1 MSDEQNKIIVVDD
14 NMDIL
19 GVIRNILK
27 DDYEVYP
34 CPSAAKMFIILEH
47 VKPDLILLD
56 VEMPEI
62 NGYEAAKKLKSNT
75 QYNEIPIIFLTSMVD
90 EQSEIEGLSI
100 GAVDYIRKP
109 IVIPLFLQRIKTHLS
124 LLEQKK
130 IILARNKEI
139 EELLELKTNEIKLRE
154 KAEQEAQNASRA
166 KSDFLSHMSHEIR
179 SPLNAV
185 MGMINI
191 VTEKNDIQTIK
202 IYLEKAGNAA
212 KQVLGVINDIL
223 DISKI
228 EANKFELSSG
238 EFNFRKMITTIVDVT
253 SIRAQE
259 KHHNIKVNLDPVIPS
274 FIISDEL
281 RLAQV
286 ITNLMANA
294 VKFTPENGTVEL
306 NAQKLEEKDDEVT
319 IRIEVADSGIG
330 ISPVHQKKLFTSYS
344 QADNN
349 IAQKYGGTGLGLVI
363 SKQIV
368 ELMQGTIWI
377 ESELK
382 KGSKFIFTIKAKKG
396 TGEADNASG
405 AEQIATD
412 YDFKGYTILV
422 AEDIEINREVLAMFL
437 EKTGVSI
444 EFAENGKII
453 VDMFKANQDK
463 YSLILMDIHMPEMD
477 GNEATRIIRS
487 LNNKKAKQIP
497 IIAMTA
503 DVFKED
509 VDKCLASGMN
519 DHIAKPIIPEIVLAK
534 IKQYIGEKAG

>member
-1 MSDEQNKIIVVDD
+1 MTEEQNKIIVVDD
-14 NMDIL
+14 NLDIL
-19 GVIRNILK
+19 SVIRNILK
-27 DDYEVYP
+27 DNYEVYP
-34 CPSAAKMFIILEH
+34 CPSVAKMFVVLEH
-47 VKPDLILLD
+47 IKPDLILLD
-56 VEMPEI
+56 VEMPET
-62 NGYEAAKKLKSNT
+62 NGYEAAKKLKNSA
-75 QYNEIPIIFLTSMVD
+75 QYKDIPIIFLTSMVD

-109 IVIPLFLQRIKTHLS
+109 IVVPLFLQRIKTHLS
-124 LLEQKK
+124 FLEQKK
-130 IILARNKEI
+130 VILARNKEI
-139 EELLELKTNEIKLRE
+139 EELLEIKTNEIKLRE

-166 KSDFLSHMSHEIR
+166 KGDFLSHMSHEIR

-185 MGMINI
+185 IGMINI
-191 VTEKNDIQTIK
+191 VTEKDDIQTIK
-202 IYLEKAGNAA
+202 LYLEKAGNAA

-228 EANKFELSSG
+228 EANKFELSYG
-238 EFNFRKMITTIVDVT
+238 EFNFVKMITTIVDVI
-253 SIRAQE
+253 SIRAHE
-259 KHHNIKVNLDPVIPS
+259 KHHNIAVTLDPDIPP
-274 FIISDEL
+274 FIIGDEL

-294 VKFTPENGTVEL
+294 VKFTPENGKIEL

-319 IRIEVADSGIG
+319 IRIEVVDSGIG
-330 ISPVHQKKLFTSYS
+330 ISPIHQKKLFTSYS

-368 ELMQGTIWI
+368 ELMHGTIWI

-396 TGEADNASG
+396 TGNTVSASND
-405 AEQIATD
+405 EPVTTD
-412 YDFKGYTILV
+412 YNFKGYTILV

-444 EFAENGKII
+444 DFAENGKII
-453 VDMFKANQDK
+453 VDMFKANPDK

-477 GNEATRIIRS
+477 GNEATKIIRS
-487 LNNKKAKQIP
+487 LDGKKAKQIP
-497 IIAMTA
+497 VIAMTA

-509 VDKCLASGMN
+509 IDKCLASGMN
-519 DHIAKPIIPEIVLAK
+519 DHIAKPIVPEIVFAK
-534 IKQYIGEKAG
+534 LKQYL

>member
-1 MSDEQNKIIVVDD
+1 MEEEQNKIIVVDD
-14 NMDIL
+14 NLDIL
-19 GVIRNILK
+19 SVIRNILK
-27 DDYEVYP
+27 DNYEVYP
-34 CPSAAKMFIILEH
+34 CPGAAKMFVVLEH
-47 VKPDLILLD
+47 IMPDLILLD
-56 VEMPEI
+56 VEMPGM
-62 NGYEAAKKLKSNT
+62 NGYEAARKLKSSAL
-75 QYNEIPIIFLTSMVD
+75 YKEIPIIFLTSMLD

-109 IVIPLFLQRIKTHLS
+109 IVVPLFLQRIKTHLS
-124 LLEQKK
+124 LIEQKK
-130 IILARNKEI
+130 VILERNKEI
-139 EELLELKTNEIKLRE
+139 EELLEIKTNEIKLRE

-166 KSDFLSHMSHEIR
+166 KGDFLSHMSHEIR

-185 MGMINI
+185 IGMINI
-191 VTEKNDIQTIK
+191 VTEKDDIQTIK
-202 IYLEKAGNAA
+202 LYLEKAGNAA

-228 EANKFELSSG
+228 EANKFELSGG
-238 EFNFRKMITTIVDVT
+238 EFNFFKMMTNIVDVI
-253 SIRAQE
+253 SFRAQE
-259 KHHNIKVNLDPVIPS
+259 KHHNIAVNMDPDIPP
-274 FIISDEL
+274 FIIGDEL

-286 ITNLMANA
+286 ITNLLANA
-294 VKFTPENGTVEL
+294 VKFTPENGKIEL
-306 NAQKLEEKDDEVT
+306 NAQKLEEKDGEVS

-368 ELMQGTIWI
+368 ELMHGTIWI

-382 KGSKFIFTIKAKKG
+382 KGSKFIFTIKVKKG
-396 TGEADNASG
+396 TGEADNASKD
-405 AEQIATD
+405 EQVTTD
-412 YDFKGYTILV
+412 YNFKGHTILV

-453 VDMFKANQDK
+453 IDMFKSNPDK
-463 YSLILMDIHMPEMD
+463 YSLILMDIHMPETD
-477 GNEATRIIRS
+477 GHEATKIIRS
-487 LNNKKAKQIP
+487 HAGKKAKQIP

-509 VDKCLASGMN
+509 IDKCLASGMN
-519 DHIAKPIIPEIVLAK
+519 DHIAKPIVPEIVFAK
-534 IKQYIGEKAG
+534 LRQYLNSSA